1 MPVYRYTAINNA
13 GKKIKSTIE
22 AKTAEEAK
30 QLIKG
35 RGSLPL
41 EIKEENVLTRD
52 IELPFFSK
60 ISPRVYSVF
69 CWQLRSVLGAGVS
82 IVPALE
88 MMSQQ
93 TENKKLRTA
102 IQRVKIDVEKG
113 ESFSEALGKQKKV
126 FPSILVNMV
135 AAGEASGNLEHSLER
150 MAVHF
155 EKDGNLKAIVKKAM
169 IYPIILIV
177 VIVVVMVI
185 ILTYVIPSFMES
197 FEDLDIEMPL
207 LTRGVMALSDMV
219 IQYWYVI
226 LLAIVLTVVGL
237 ILFGK
242 TDRGRHAYSWL
253 GMRLPLFGTLT
264 VRSAGAGFSRTLSTL
279 LAAGLPVLDSLEI
292 TARNMSNVYF
302 QEASYEVRE
311 EAAKG
316 IPMSQAL
323 EHCGIFPMMLCHMM
337 GIGEETGE
345 IEGMLE
351 KVADYYDEE
360 VENATKAL
368 TAAMEPL
375 ITIVMGVVV
384 GTLVLAIVLPIMA
397 LYNGLDQFM

>member
-1 MPVYRYTAINNA
+1 MPVYRYFAMNHA
-13 GKKIKSTIE
+13 GKRIKSTIE

-35 RGSLPL
+35 RGELPL
-41 EIKEENVLTRD
+41 EIKEENVLTKD
-52 IELPFFSK
+52 IELPFLSK
-60 ISPRVYSVF
+60 ISPRTYSVF

-88 MMSQQ
+88 MMGQQ

-113 ESFSEALGKQKKV
+113 ESFSDALGKQKDV
-126 FPSILVNMV
+126 FPPMLVNMI
-135 AAGEASGNLEHSLER
+135 AAGEASGNLENSLER

-169 IYPIILIV
+169 IYPVILIF
-177 VIVVVMVI
+177 VIVVVMII

-197 FEDLDIEMPL
+197 FEDLNIELPL
-207 LTRGVMALSDMV
+207 LTRAVMALSDFV
-219 IQYWYVI
+219 IDYWYVM
-226 LLAIVLTVVGL
+226 LLAVILGVVG
-237 ILFGK
+237 IVLFGK
-242 TDRGRHAYSWL
+242 TDKGRHAYGWL
-253 GMRLPLFGTLT
+253 GMKLPLFGALT
-264 VRSAGAGFSRTLSTL
+264 VRSASAGFSRTLSTL
-279 LAAGLPVLDSLEI
+279 LAAGLPVLDALEI
-292 TARNMSNVYF
+292 TARNMNNVYF
-302 QEASYEVRE
+302 CEASYAVRE

-360 VENATKAL
+360 VENATRAL
-368 TAAMEPL
+368 TAAMEPM
-375 ITIVMGVVV
+375 ITIIMGIVV